1 MTGRPAGR
9 AVAVLALALALA
21 LPGCLGGDDGDA
33 PPPQAGP
40 LGASAKLQS
49 STCTDWRRAS
59 LRERMLTVDRLE
71 EVVAG
76 PRNVGHTLADDRA
89 YDILDSRC
97 ENSYARGFLLYEIY
111 TRAAGFD
118 SLTGGG

>member
-1 MTGRPAGR
+1 MSRRP
-9 AVAVLALALALA
+9 VAALALALF
-21 LPGCLGGDDGDA
+21 LPGCLGGEDGSA
-33 PPPQAGP
+33 PPKQAGP
-40 LGASAKLQS
+40 LGVSARLQS
-49 STCTDWRRAS
+49 ATCTDWRRAS

-76 PRNVGHTLADDRA
+76 PRKVGRTLPDDRA
-89 YDILDSRC
+89 YKIIDSRC